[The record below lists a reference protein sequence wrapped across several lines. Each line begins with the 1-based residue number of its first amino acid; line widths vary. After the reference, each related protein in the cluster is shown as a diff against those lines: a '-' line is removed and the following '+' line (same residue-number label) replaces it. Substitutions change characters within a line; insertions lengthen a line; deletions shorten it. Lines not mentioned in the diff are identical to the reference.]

1 MKKSII
7 TLSITFLVAMCA
19 MGQSVLISPSSG
31 SQHII
36 TTYDS
41 NTPYIITQRANGTAA
56 FPTAIQNNQGLF
68 ILGARGHNGV
78 NFSNTNNASITF
90 ASSQTHAPGA
100 FGGYM
105 FFSTTQNNTQ
115 ILSERMRISHNGNVG
130 IGTTTPGFP
139 LNFSDLVGDKISLF
153 GQSGNHFGLGINNNL
168 MMIHTDVAGSDIA
181 FGHGAFGAFTET
193 IRIKGNGNLGIG
205 TNDPQAK
212 LHVNGTSIL
221 SNIPGQGEQVLIGES
236 FSSDSKV
243 SIKSNGY
250 TYALKVEG
258 SGSTAVGLAI
268 TGGGASIEGNSQFG
282 NDLTVLQ
289 AFTSKGSATFEGAS
303 NFNNNATFNAPAVF
317 NDNVSM
323 QNLSVNNITPTAS
336 TVIIQGNL
344 STVNNSIVNGFSKLG
359 SDAPA
364 IKVKKL
370 TGTTASTQGGNVAV
384 AHGLTRSKI
393 LSCSVLVDNGTYSTP
408 PNSTFTNVRYTF
420 DIEDINIVIYNSST
434 TDSQHH
440 NKPIVILV
448 TYEQ

>member
-56 FPTAIQNNQGLF
+56 SPTAIQNNQGLF

-78 NFSNTNNASITF
+78 NFSNMNNASITF

-105 FFSTTQNNTQ
+105 FFSTIENNNQ
-115 ILSERMRISHNGNVG
+115 ITRERMRISHNGNVG

-212 LHVNGTSIL
+212 LQVNGTSIL

-236 FSSDSKV
+236 FSPDSKV

-258 SGSTAVGLAI
+258 SGSTAVGLAVL
-268 TGGGASIEGNSQFG
+268 GGASVEGNSMFG
-282 NDLTVLQ
+282 NNLTVLQ
-289 AFTSKGSATFEGAS
+289 AFTAQGSATFDGTS
-303 NFNNNATFNAPAVF
+303 NFNNNATFNAPAAF
-317 NDNVSM
+317 NQNVSI
-323 QNLSVNNITPTAS
+323 QNLSVNNITPTAAA
-336 TVIIQGNL
+336 VNILGNL
-344 STVNNSIVNGFSKLG
+344 STANNSEVNGFSKLG
-359 SDAPA
+359 SDSPS

-370 TGTTASTQGGNVAV
+370 TGTTANSQGGSTPVL
-384 AHGLTRSKI
+384 HGLTRSKI
-393 LSCSVLVDNGTYSTP
+393 LSVSVLVDDGTFSNP
-408 PNSTFTNVRYTF
+408 PNLPLSGYEFYF
-420 DIEDINIVIYNSST
+420 DITNSNINIYNSST
-434 TDSQHH
+434 SSS
-440 NKPIVILV
+440 NILSKPFTILV
-448 TYEQ
+448 TYEE